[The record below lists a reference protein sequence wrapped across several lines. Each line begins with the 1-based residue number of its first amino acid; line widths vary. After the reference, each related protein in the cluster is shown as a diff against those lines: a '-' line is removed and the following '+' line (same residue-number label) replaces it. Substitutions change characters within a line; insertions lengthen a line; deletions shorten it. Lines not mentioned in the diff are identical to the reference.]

1 MNSEGFREGEELG
14 PEQRRRGSLTVQ
26 RRVCDSLEWELASSV
41 NRTFPPGKK
50 CRGRVRRLGRA
61 TQPP

>member
-1 MNSEGFREGEELG
+1 MNSEGFREGGGLG
-14 PEQRRRGSLTVQ
+14 PEQRRRGSLTAQ
-26 RRVCDSLEWELASSV
+26 RRVCDSLEWELASAV

-50 CRGRVRRLGRA
+50 CKERVRRLGRV